1 MWEEAGNGNPD
12 AEWLK
17 DVAQAM
23 EGAMFEQEVGEINIT
38 EETITKALKK
48 KELVCPWSRWDMQIL
63 AKEIYYFTQADGRRL
78 PGTFD

>member
-1 MWEEAGNGNPD
+1 MWEEEGNGNPD

-48 KELVCPWSRWDMQIL
+48 KKRTGLPLVQMGY
-63 AKEIYYFTQADGRRL
+63 ANTG
-78 PGTFD
+78 